1 MSELNAIVAI
11 GAICT
16 FIGFALGWW
25 IRSVEAESAS
35 HGEPMES
42 DGWLK

>member
-1 MSELNAIVAI
+1 MSLNAIVAMV
-11 GAICT
+11 AISG
-16 FIGFALGWW
+16 FIGFALGFW
-25 IRSVEAESAS
+25 IASIEAESAS